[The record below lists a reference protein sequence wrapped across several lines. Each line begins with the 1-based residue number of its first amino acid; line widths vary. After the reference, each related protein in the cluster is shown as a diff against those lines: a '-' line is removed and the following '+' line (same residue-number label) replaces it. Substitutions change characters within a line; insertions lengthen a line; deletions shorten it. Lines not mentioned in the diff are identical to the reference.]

1 MLVGQVTSI
10 EMHRAIANAD
20 VLIHGIAGTVTELVI
35 RQFLEVGRC
44 VQVPFRGLCH
54 LSSVSIILFWMTIF
68 AIIQVAVA
76 DGTSPSEKAIGPIIA
91 VAAAAAAMNLPTK
104 RKRTRKPTLDEE
116 EGSNYEKPVIVK
128 KSKKKSNITTPEISA
143 HEATLLEMIARLQ
156 K

>member
-10 EMHRAIANAD
+10 EMLRAIANAD

-68 AIIQVAVA
+68 ATIQVAVA
-76 DGTSPSEKAIGPIIA
+76 DGTSPNENQTIGPIIA
-91 VAAAAAAMNLPTK
+91 VAAAAGCRCCCNDPA
-104 RKRTRKPTLDEE
+104 RKT
-116 EGSNYEKPVIVK
+116 
-128 KSKKKSNITTPEISA
+128 
-143 HEATLLEMIARLQ
+143 
-156 K
+156 